1 MLWGFSVWASGPG
14 MQFNLVELAP
24 AAAGIML
31 SLYGSILQLSI
42 AAAGGIGGIAV
53 ESLSVRAVPWM
64 RLYRWRWAS

>member
-1 MLWGFSVWASGPG
+1 M
-14 MQFNLVELAP
+14 VELAP